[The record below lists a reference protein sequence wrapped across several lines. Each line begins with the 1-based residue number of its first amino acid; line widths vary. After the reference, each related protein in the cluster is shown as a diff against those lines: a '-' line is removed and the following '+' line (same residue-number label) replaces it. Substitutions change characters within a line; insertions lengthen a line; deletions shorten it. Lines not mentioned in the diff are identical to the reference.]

1 MAIVLLELTSFLF
14 PCYNFLG
21 NKLRSE
27 SEEVKLQKVSKQIV
41 QNAILRAVQQ
51 VSQEIQQKKEGIASI
66 NRIGLQL
73 EVVMLANKHEKKLQS
88 YPDLP

>member
-1 MAIVLLELTSFLF
+1 MEAKPKVK
-14 PCYNFLG
+14 PG

-73 EVVMLANKHEKKLQS
+73 EKSFGDTKHS
-88 YPDLP
+88 YHHLKS